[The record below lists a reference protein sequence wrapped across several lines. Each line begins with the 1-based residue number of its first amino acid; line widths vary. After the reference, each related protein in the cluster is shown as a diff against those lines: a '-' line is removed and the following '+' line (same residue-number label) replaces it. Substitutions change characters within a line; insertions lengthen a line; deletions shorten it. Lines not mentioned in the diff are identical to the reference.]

1 MEKKKKVWPNFE
13 RAKFNLFGKK
23 GLGKHKKTPLK
34 HRRSMSVPDIRF
46 HPHAMRMALQDDP
59 RTPGQHSV
67 FFGNLEGP
75 GDLDETG
82 SETSSLALSE
92 QSSVTDMRYSCSPA
106 PSEKSVPA
114 DFTLPVE
121 TDKRSRATTWYTDEL
136 DAATG
141 ALPPPTER
149 LITPVPAERKSPGQR
164 PKNPS
169 DKVAAALSRAGRQ
182 MPPARASDDV
192 CAWTNT
198 ESVNTPSEEKA
209 CISSPTE
216 HEPFSPMDMFI
227 AGSAEDMVSHLK
239 SFLIIITTSICTTG
253 HKFQVSNI
261 SSFFFYF

>member
-1 MEKKKKVWPNFE
+1 MEQKKKVWPNFRE
-13 RAKFNLFGKK
+13 RAKLNLFGKK
-23 GLGKHKKTPLK
+23 GLGKKKKTPLK
-34 HRRSMSVPDIRF
+34 HRRSMSVPDIRL

-67 FFGNLEGP
+67 FFGNLEG
-75 GDLDETG
+75 DLDETA

-121 TDKRSRATTWYTDEL
+121 TDKRPRVTTWYTDEL

-164 PKNPS
+164 QKNPS
-169 DKVAAALSRAGRQ
+169 DKVAEALSRAGRQ
-182 MPPARASDDV
+182 VPPARASDDT

-198 ESVNTPSEEKA
+198 ESVITTPSEEKA
-209 CISSPTE
+209 FISSPTE
-216 HEPFSPMDMFI
+216 HKQFFPMDMFI
-227 AGSAEDMVSHLK
+227 AGSAEDMVSPLK
-239 SFLIIITTSICTTG
+239 VF
-253 HKFQVSNI
+253 
-261 SSFFFYF
+261 